1 MHVVR
6 WTRRGLADA
15 ARILAYIALANPKA
29 AQDLAVDI
37 NEATLRLERFP
48 HMGRVGYDPSTREL
62 VVRRNYIVVYRVGAT
77 DAHVLQVWHVAQRRA
92 RKR

>member
-15 ARILAYIALANPKA
+15 ARIFAYIALANPKA
-29 AQDLAVDI
+29 AQDLAADI
-37 NEATLRLERFP
+37 NEATLRLARFP

-62 VVRRNYIVVYRVGAT
+62 VVRRNYIVVYRIAAT
-77 DAHVLQVWHVAQRRA
+77 EVQVLQLWHVAQRRP
-92 RKR
+92 RK